1 MDLFTSFNS
10 IFFVRIGIDLLLMW
24 VLIRG
29 IYFTHYKRSDLFLTF
44 FAFNLV
50 IFLITYMLNEVEMTL
65 GAAFGLFAIFSMLR
79 FRTENI
85 SAKDMTY
92 IFIVIALGLIMAI
105 SKATWMELLALG
117 TFIIL
122 LTLLFDSNLLI
133 RQEISQAI
141 YYDRV
146 DLIQPSSREA
156 LLDDLRNR
164 TGLSITRIEIGDIDL
179 LRDTV
184 KITIF
189 YSRKS

>member
-122 LTLLFDSNLLI
+122 LTLLFESNLLI

-189 YSRKS
+189 YSR

>member
-10 IFFVRIGIDLLLMW
+10 IFFVRIGIDLLFMW

-79 FRTENI
+79 YRTENI

-122 LTLLFDSNLLI
+122 LTLLFESNLLI

-164 TGLSITRIEIGDIDL
+164 TGLPITRIEIGNIDL

-189 YSRKS
+189 YSR

>member
-117 TFIIL
+117 IFIIL

-156 LLDDLRNR
+156 LLYDLRNR

-189 YSRKS
+189 YSR